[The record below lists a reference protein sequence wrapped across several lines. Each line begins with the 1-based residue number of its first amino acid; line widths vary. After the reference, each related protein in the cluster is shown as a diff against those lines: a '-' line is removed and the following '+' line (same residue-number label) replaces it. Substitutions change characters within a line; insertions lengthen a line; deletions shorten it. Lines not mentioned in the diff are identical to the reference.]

1 VEHLRLSLRQK
12 LRRKHTAKT
21 ATTKA
26 HDTMSKG
33 SKILKG
39 LLAGGAGITALVAV
53 NAQIARGR
61 RKRGEP
67 VAEIEQTDAP
77 PAKPDFSGEAR
88 IYSWS
93 QADIFYRVAGSA
105 SAPPVVLIHDISAG
119 ASHFLWRRNFD
130 ELARDF
136 QVFALDLPGFGAS
149 AKPPLAPY
157 SADFYVAALADFL
170 RHIVGR
176 PAHLIASSLGAAF
189 AIRAADEHKNLVG
202 KLILLSPPIAN
213 LTRPGVSGAAFY
225 GLLHSPVLG
234 TSFYNAVAS
243 ERSIRDHA
251 RKHLFYDKRLATDKL
266 VAHLY
271 RLSHQP
277 GAQHA
282 TSAFLSGYLNTD
294 VRAAFA
300 RLRSSV
306 TVAWGADDDLNPA
319 THAESFVRLNTTA
332 RLVVFKQ
339 ARAWFQ
345 EECATEFNELV
356 REQLTSTESKLAAI
370 A

>member
-1 VEHLRLSLRQK
+1 
-12 LRRKHTAKT
+12 
-21 ATTKA
+21 
-26 HDTMSKG
+26 MSKG
-33 SKILKG
+33 SKIWKG
-39 LLAGGAGITALVAV
+39 LLAGGAGITALAAV

-61 RKRGEP
+61 RKRSDP
-67 VAEIEQTDAP
+67 LAPQIETADAP
-77 PAKPDFSGEAR
+77 PLKPDFGGEAQL
-88 IYSWS
+88 YKWE
-93 QADIFYRVAGSA
+93 QADIFYRVAGSS
-105 SAPPVVLIHDISAG
+105 SAPPIVLIHDISAG

-170 RHIVGR
+170 RNIVGR
-176 PAHLIASSLGAAF
+176 RAHLIASSLGAAF
-189 AIRAADEHKNLVG
+189 AIRAADEHRSLVG

-251 RKHLFYDKRLATDKL
+251 RKHLFYDKRLATDRL

-319 THAESFVRLNTTA
+319 THAESFVRLNPSA
-332 RLVVFKQ
+332 RLVVFKN

-345 EECATEFNELV
+345 EECAPDFNELV
-356 REQLTSTESKLAAI
+356 REQLTFTAPKLAAI

>member
-1 VEHLRLSLRQK
+1 MSLRQK
-12 LRRKHTAKT
+12 LRRKHTAK
-21 ATTKA
+21 AVATKA

-33 SKILKG
+33 SKIWKG
-39 LLAGGAGITALVAV
+39 LLAGGAGITALAAV

-61 RKRGEP
+61 RKRSDTPARIEP
-67 VAEIEQTDAP
+67 ADAT
-77 PAKPDFSGEAR
+77 PAKPDFGGEAR
-88 IYSWS
+88 IYSWA
-93 QADIFYRVAGSA
+93 QADIFYRVAGSPT
-105 SAPPVVLIHDISAG
+105 APPVVLIHDISAG

-136 QVFALDLPGFGAS
+136 QVFAFDLPGFGAS

-157 SADFYVAALADFL
+157 SADFYVTALADFL
-170 RHIVGR
+170 RHIVKR

-189 AIRAADEHKNLVG
+189 AIRAADEHGNLVG

-251 RKHLFYDKRLATDKL
+251 RKHLFYDNRLATDKL

-300 RLRSSV
+300 RLRSNV
-306 TVAWGADDDLNPA
+306 TVAWGANDNLNPA
-319 THAESFVRLNTTA
+319 THAESFVRLNPRA
-332 RLVVFKQ
+332 RLVVFKG
-339 ARAWFQ
+339 ARAWLQ

-356 REQLTSTESKLAAI
+356 REEFTRTESKLAAI